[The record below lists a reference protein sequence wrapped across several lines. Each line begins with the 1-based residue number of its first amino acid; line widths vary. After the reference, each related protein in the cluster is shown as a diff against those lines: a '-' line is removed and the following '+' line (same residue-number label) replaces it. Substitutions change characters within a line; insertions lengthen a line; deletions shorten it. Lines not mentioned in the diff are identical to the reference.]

1 VPSMRRRTKTMAS
14 STNGYVGR
22 VLGWAAATW
31 PGKPLFFSFSVLNS
45 IPFADF
51 SYLNSTEIHP
61 RYCNY
66 YCCVLGDSIWVLTP
80 LFINYYWNLG

>member
-31 PGKPLFFSFSVLNS
+31 PGKPLFFLFQFWIQSRLQIFL
-45 IPFADF
+45 
-51 SYLNSTEIHP
+51 
-61 RYCNY
+61 
-66 YCCVLGDSIWVLTP
+66 IWILLKFTQDIVTT
-80 LFINYYWNLG
+80 IVVY